1 MTTPQ
6 PTHFDH
12 AGNPRMVDV
21 SSKPV
26 TAREA
31 TASGEVNLSAE
42 AAAQVRERRANK
54 GDVLAVARIAAIQA
68 AKVTQTLI
76 PMCHS
81 LPLEAVTVDFEWR
94 DNGDDVPRLRC
105 TATVCCTGKTGVE
118 MEAMTA
124 VSVGCLTVYD
134 MLKSVD
140 REIVIGPI
148 VLESKS
154 GGKSG
159 EYRRGRSGGTDPSG
173 SELGADSAET
183 GADSAESGRTRG

>member
-1 MTTPQ
+1 
-6 PTHFDH
+6 
-12 AGNPRMVDV
+12 MVDV

-26 TAREA
+26 TARAA
-31 TASGEVNLSAE
+31 TASGEITLSAE
-42 AAAQVRERRANK
+42 AAVQVRERRASK
-54 GDVLAVARIAAIQA
+54 GDVLAVARVAAIQA
-68 AKVTQTLI
+68 AKATQTLI

-94 DNGDDVPRLRC
+94 DPNGGTARLRC
-105 TATVCCTGKTGVE
+105 TATVRCTGKTGVE

-159 EYRRGRSGGTDPSG
+159 EYRRAGAEDVDRGGSG
-173 SELGADSAET
+173 SGADSSEW
-183 GADSAESGRTRG
+183 GRTRG

>member
-1 MTTPQ
+1 
-6 PTHFDH
+6 
-12 AGNPRMVDV
+12 MVDV

-26 TAREA
+26 TVREA
-31 TASGEVNLSAE
+31 TASGEVTLSAE
-42 AAAQVRERRANK
+42 AVAQVREGRANK
-54 GDVLAVARIAAIQA
+54 GDVLAVARIAAIQG

-81 LPLEAVTVDFEWR
+81 LPLEAVTVDFRWR
-94 DNGDDVPRLRC
+94 KTGDGVPRLRC
-105 TATVCCTGKTGVE
+105 TATVRCTGKTGVE

-159 EYRRGRSGGTDPSG
+159 NYLREGTDGTDPRGSG
-173 SELGADSAET
+173 PDAVSA
-183 GADSAESGRTRG
+183 GSGRAPG

>member
-1 MTTPQ
+1 MTSPQ

-26 TAREA
+26 TVREA
-31 TASGEVNLSAE
+31 TASGEVTLSPE
-42 AAAQVRERRANK
+42 AAMQVRERRANK
-54 GDVLAVARIAAIQA
+54 GDVLAVARIAAIQG

-81 LPLEAVTVDFEWR
+81 LPLEAVTVDFQWR
-94 DNGDDVPRLRC
+94 ETGGAAARLRC
-105 TATVCCTGKTGVE
+105 TATVRCTGKTGVE

-159 EYRRGRSGGTDPSG
+159 DYLRGRTDGSDPRGSG
-173 SELGADSAET
+173 SDAQ
-183 GADSAESGRTRG
+183 SAESGRTPG